1 MAKVTKLKKSDIVDA
16 TRIASLAACYKLL
29 KIYFD
34 SDNIDIMY
42 RSDEVIKALYE
53 TLDQIPD
60 EDNFK
65 VVK

>member
-1 MAKVTKLKKSDIVDA
+1 MAKVTKFKKSDVVDA
-16 TRIASLAACYKLL
+16 MKIASLAACYKLL

-60 EDNFK
+60 EDSLR